1 MATGSVHARIIRS
14 SEPTYKWPRVCPG
27 GSRLG
32 LSRDKSAMLAVC
44 SCCELGWAFLGPC
57 LREPDTEANVSMPEL
72 SSESDAEEDV
82 SMPELS
88 LEEEVALP
96 SQLDMALGLIWR
108 NLQPP

>member
-1 MATGSVHARIIRS
+1 
-14 SEPTYKWPRVCPG
+14 
-27 GSRLG
+27 
-32 LSRDKSAMLAVC
+32 
-44 SCCELGWAFLGPC
+44 
-57 LREPDTEANVSMPEL
+57 MPEL